1 MAVTA
6 VTVESILTRIN
17 NHFKDDQNTI
27 YSEAVKIGWINEAQ
41 KDLAWKLPIDA
52 LSMLVV
58 SRKQDS
64 VESTTGSYKYPLP
77 DDFMR
82 MIEVVYYNIPCKPI
96 LLRQRQIISRNMDY
110 CPTESEPMAII
121 RERKIEIYPSSLSA
135 GTNKIELI
143 YLKIP
148 DTLSAKGDTVVLD
161 QFEELILFY
170 SLSQGYAIDR
180 QPEADSYK
188 AQYINGIVELL
199 GVK

>member
-1 MAVTA
+1 
-6 VTVESILTRIN
+6 
-17 NHFKDDQNTI
+17 
-27 YSEAVKIGWINEAQ
+27 
-41 KDLAWKLPIDA
+41 
-52 LSMLVV
+52 
-58 SRKQDS
+58 
-64 VESTTGSYKYPLP
+64 YPLP

-96 LLRQRQIISRNMDY
+96 LLRERQLISKNMDY

-121 RERKIEIYPSSLSA
+121 RERKIEIFPSLSE
-135 GTNKIELI
+135 GIGKIELI

-148 DTLSAKGDTVVLD
+148 NMLSVKVDTVVLD
-161 QFEELILFY
+161 QFEELILLY

-188 AQYINGIVELL
+188 AQYINGIAELL

>member
-1 MAVTA
+1 MAVT
-6 VTVESILTRIN
+6 VDNILTRIN
-17 NHFKDDQNTI
+17 NHFKDKDNTI
-27 YSEAVKIGWINEAQ
+27 YAESVKIGWINDAQ

-64 VESTTGSYKYPLP
+64 VASTTGSYMYPLP

-96 LLRQRQIISRNMDY
+96 LLRERQLISKNMDY
-110 CPTESEPMAII
+110 CPTESEPMATI
-121 RERKIEIYPSSLSA
+121 RERKVEIYPSLSA
-135 GTNKIELI
+135 GINTIESI

-148 DTLSAKGDTVVLD
+148 NTLSVKADIIELD
-161 QFEELILFY
+161 QFEELIFAY

-188 AQYINGIVELL
+188 AQYINGVAELL